1 MKTFH
6 GSHPSIAPTSTT
18 RKGFNGRMESPD
30 DAQGKL
36 LVS

>member
-6 GSHPSIAPTSTT
+6 GSHPSIASASAT
-18 RKGFNGRMESPD
+18 RKGFNGRMERPD